1 MSTNSIS
8 IFIDADACP
17 VKSEIE
23 RVANR
28 HKIKTYVVSN
38 GGIRPSQNPLLNL
51 VVVSKEADA
60 ADIWISENMNANDIV
75 VTSDIVLAANVIE
88 KGARVIKPTGEILN
102 GKNIG
107 EILAMRDLMYDIRAA
122 DPFRQSGGT
131 AFSKNDR
138 SRFLD
143 GLERLARV
151 KFYSITV

>member
-51 VVVSKEADA
+51 VVVTKEADA
-60 ADIWISENMNANDIV
+60 ADIWISENMSANDIV

-151 KFYSITV
+151 KF

>member
-1 MSTNSIS
+1 MSTNLIS
-8 IFIDADACP
+8 IFVDADACP
-17 VKSEIE
+17 VKEEVE
-23 RVANR
+23 RVADR
-28 HKIKTYVVSN
+28 HKIKTYIVSN

-51 VVVSKEADA
+51 VVVSKESDA
-60 ADIWISENMNANDIV
+60 ADIWISENMSENDIV

-88 KGARVIKPTGEILN
+88 KGARVIKPNGEILN
-102 GKNIG
+102 SKNIG

-151 KFYSITV
+151 KF

>member
-60 ADIWISENMNANDIV
+60 ADIWISENMSANDIV

-107 EILAMRDLMYDIRAA
+107 ETLAMRDLMYDIRAA
-122 DPFRQSGGT
+122 DPFRQSGGS

-138 SRFLD
+138 SKFLD

-151 KFYSITV
+151 KF

>member
-60 ADIWISENMNANDIV
+60 ADIWISENMSANDIV

-131 AFSKNDR
+131 ALSKNDR

-151 KFYSITV
+151 KF

>member
-23 RVANR
+23 RVASR

-60 ADIWISENMNANDIV
+60 ADIWISENMSTNDIV
-75 VTSDIVLAANVIE
+75 ITSDIVLAANVIE

-102 GKNIG
+102 VKNIG

-122 DPFRQSGGT
+122 DPFRQSGGS

-138 SRFLD
+138 SKFLD

-151 KFYSITV
+151 KF

>member
-1 MSTNSIS
+1 MSTNLIS
-8 IFIDADACP
+8 IFVDADACP
-17 VKSEIE
+17 VKEEVE
-23 RVANR
+23 RVADR
-28 HKIKTYVVSN
+28 HKIKTYIVSN

-60 ADIWISENMNANDIV
+60 ADIWISENMSANYIV

-151 KFYSITV
+151 KF

>member
-60 ADIWISENMNANDIV
+60 ADIWISENMSANDIV

-88 KGARVIKPTGEILN
+88 KGARVIKPTGEILS

-143 GLERLARV
+143 SLERLARV
-151 KFYSITV
+151 KF

>member
-1 MSTNSIS
+1 MSTNLIS
-8 IFIDADACP
+8 IFVDADACP
-17 VKSEIE
+17 VKEEVE

-28 HKIKTYVVSN
+28 HKIKTYIVSN

-60 ADIWISENMNANDIV
+60 ADIWISENMSANDIV

-151 KFYSITV
+151 KF

>member
-1 MSTNSIS
+1 MSTNFIS
-8 IFIDADACP
+8 IFVDADACP
-17 VKSEIE
+17 VKAEVE

-60 ADIWISENMNANDIV
+60 ADIWISENMSANDIV
-75 VTSDIVLAANVIE
+75 VTSDIVLAANLIE

-107 EILAMRDLMYDIRAA
+107 EIFAMRDLMYDIRAA

-151 KFYSITV
+151 KF

>member
-122 DPFRQSGGT
+122 DPFRQSGGS

-138 SRFLD
+138 SKFLD

-151 KFYSITV
+151 KF

>member
-1 MSTNSIS
+1 MSINSIS
-8 IFIDADACP
+8 IFVDADACP

-23 RVANR
+23 RVADR
-28 HKIKTYVVSN
+28 HRIQTYIVSN
-38 GGIRPSQNPLLNL
+38 GGIRPSQNPLLKL
-51 VVVSKEADA
+51 VVVNKESDA
-60 ADIWISENMNANDIV
+60 ADIWISENMSANDIV

-122 DPFRQSGGT
+122 DPFRQSGGS
-131 AFSKNDR
+131 AFSKIDR

-151 KFYSITV
+151 KF

>member
-23 RVANR
+23 LVANR

-60 ADIWISENMNANDIV
+60 ADIWISENMSANDIV

-107 EILAMRDLMYDIRAA
+107 EILAMRYLMYDIRAA

-151 KFYSITV
+151 KF

>member
-60 ADIWISENMNANDIV
+60 ADIWISENMSANDIV

-107 EILAMRDLMYDIRAA
+107 EILAMRDLMYDIGAA

-151 KFYSITV
+151 KF

>member
-131 AFSKNDR
+131 SFSKNDR

-151 KFYSITV
+151 KF

>member
-60 ADIWISENMNANDIV
+60 ADIWISENMSANDIV
-75 VTSDIVLAANVIE
+75 ITSDIVLAANVIE

-151 KFYSITV
+151 KF

>member
-1 MSTNSIS
+1 MSTNLIS
-8 IFIDADACP
+8 IFVDADACP
-17 VKSEIE
+17 VKEEVE
-23 RVANR
+23 RVADR
-28 HKIKTYVVSN
+28 HKIKTYIVSN

-51 VVVSKEADA
+51 VVVSKESDA
-60 ADIWISENMNANDIV
+60 ADIWISENMSENDIV

-151 KFYSITV
+151 KF

>member
-60 ADIWISENMNANDIV
+60 ADIWISENMSANDIV

-151 KFYSITV
+151 IF

>member
-60 ADIWISENMNANDIV
+60 ADIWISENMSANDIV

-107 EILAMRDLMYDIRAA
+107 ETLAMRDLMYDIRAA

-151 KFYSITV
+151 KF

>member
-1 MSTNSIS
+1 MSTNLIS
-8 IFIDADACP
+8 IFVDADACP
-17 VKSEIE
+17 VKEEVE
-23 RVANR
+23 RVADR
-28 HKIKTYVVSN
+28 HKIKTYIVSN

-60 ADIWISENMNANDIV
+60 ADIWISENMSANDIV

-151 KFYSITV
+151 KF

>member
-51 VVVSKEADA
+51 VVVSKEVDA
-60 ADIWISENMNANDIV
+60 ADIWISENMSANDIV

-151 KFYSITV
+151 KF

>member
-60 ADIWISENMNANDIV
+60 ADIWISENMSTNDIV

-151 KFYSITV
+151 KF

>member
-8 IFIDADACP
+8 IFIDADDCP

-60 ADIWISENMNANDIV
+60 ADIWISENMSANDIV

-102 GKNIG
+102 GNNIG
-107 EILAMRDLMYDIRAA
+107 EILAMRDMMYDIRAA

-151 KFYSITV
+151 KF

>member
-17 VKSEIE
+17 VKSEIG

-60 ADIWISENMNANDIV
+60 ADIWISENMSANDIV

-151 KFYSITV
+151 KF

>member
-60 ADIWISENMNANDIV
+60 ADIWISENMSANDIV

-143 GLERLARV
+143 SLERLARV
-151 KFYSITV
+151 KF

>member
-60 ADIWISENMNANDIV
+60 ADIWISENMSANDIV
-75 VTSDIVLAANVIE
+75 VTSDIVLAANVID

-151 KFYSITV
+151 KF

>member
-51 VVVSKEADA
+51 VVVSKESDA
-60 ADIWISENMNANDIV
+60 ADIWISENMSENDIV

-107 EILAMRDLMYDIRAA
+107 EILAMRDLMYDLRAA

-151 KFYSITV
+151 KF